1 MRLDYISKLK
11 TSEFIQS
18 NRFKMLI
25 KLTTVI
31 KCLCDYYPIFKLP
44 IFSSRLIYS
53 LLSNIKPNYPQLD
66 SHKIWIMP
74 VNKKY

>member
-11 TSEFIQS
+11 TSEFIQP
-18 NRFKMLI
+18 NRLTMLNQI
-25 KLTTVI
+25 NNSYKNDFVI
-31 KCLCDYYPIFKLP
+31 INLFLILP

-66 SHKIWIMP
+66 SHK
-74 VNKKY
+74 NLDNARQ